1 MEKTEKKRILSKVLI
16 VLAALTLLSCCF
28 MGSTFAKYVTN
39 GSGSASM
46 TIADWD
52 VAIVNEQQGN
62 VTITDLSP
70 DVDGVSHSTGWI
82 KVAVIRNSGDVSA
95 DVTVSVSELTVGSAV
110 FEEGADEDERWI
122 QYVSD
127 TELQKVFTVAFASD
141 ANGTEITNNKFTLAP
156 SRSQDIYMQVTWKT
170 QNDAQDTFFGE
181 YLDSLTWT
189 ISYSAVQSSELPDVS
204 AP

>member
-52 VAIVNEQQGN
+52 VAIVKEQEGN

-70 DVDGVSHSTGWI
+70 DVGGASHSTGWI
-82 KVAVIRNSGDVSA
+82 KVAAIRNSGDVSA
-95 DVTVSVSELTVGSAV
+95 EVTVSVSELTVGSAA
-110 FEEGADEDERWI
+110 FEKGAVEDERYN

-127 TELQKVFTVAFASD
+127 TELQAVFTVAFASD
-141 ANGTEITNNKFTLAP
+141 ANGTEITGNKFTLAP
-156 SRSQDIYMQVTWKT
+156 SGSQDIYMQVTWT
-170 QNDAQDTFFGE
+170 TRSDAQDTFFGE

>member
-52 VAIVNEQQGN
+52 VAIVKEQEGN

-70 DVDGVSHSTGWI
+70 DVDGASHSTGWI
-82 KVAVIRNSGDVSA
+82 KVATIRNSGDVSA

-110 FEEGADEDERWI
+110 FEEGAVEDERYN

-127 TELQKVFTVAFASD
+127 TELQAVFTVAFASD
-141 ANGTEITNNKFTLAP
+141 ANGTIITGNKFTLAP
-156 SRSQDIYMQVTWKT
+156 SGSKDIYMQVTWTT
-170 QNDAQDTFFGE
+170 QSDAQDTFFGE

>member
-52 VAIVNEQQGN
+52 VAIVKEQEGN

-82 KVAVIRNSGDVSA
+82 KVAVISNSGDVSA
-95 DVTVSVSELTVGSAV
+95 DVTVSVSELTVGSAA
-110 FEEGADEDERWI
+110 FEKGAVEDERYN

-141 ANGTEITNNKFTLAP
+141 ANGTEITNNKFTLAH
-156 SRSQDIYMQVTWKT
+156 SGSQDIYMQVTWKT
-170 QNDAQDTFFGE
+170 QSDAQDTFFGE

>member
-52 VAIVNEQQGN
+52 VAIVKEQQGN

-70 DVDGVSHSTGWI
+70 DVDGVSHSTRWI
-82 KVAVIRNSGDVSA
+82 KVAAISNSGDVSA
-95 DVTVSVSELTVGSAV
+95 DVTVSVSKLTVGSAV

-127 TELQKVFTVAFASD
+127 TQLQTVFTVAFASD
-141 ANGTEITNNKFTLAP
+141 ASGTAITNNKFTLAP
-156 SRSQDIYMQVTWKT
+156 SGSQDIYMQVTWKT

-189 ISYSAVQSSELPDVS
+189 ISYSAVQSSELPDVP

>member
-82 KVAVIRNSGDVSA
+82 KVAAIRNSGDVSA
-95 DVTVSVSELTVGSAV
+95 DVTVSVSELTVGSAA
-110 FEEGADEDERWI
+110 FEEGADEDERWN

-127 TELQKVFTVAFASD
+127 TELQTVFTVAFASD
-141 ANGTEITNNKFTLAP
+141 ANGKEIANNKFTLAP
-156 SRSQDIYMQVTWKT
+156 SGSQDIYMQVTWTT
-170 QNDAQDTFFGE
+170 QSDAQDTFFGE
-181 YLDSLTWT
+181 YLNSLTWT
-189 ISYSAVQSSELPDVS
+189 ISYSAVQSSELPDAT

>member
-52 VAIVNEQQGN
+52 VAIVNEQEGN

-82 KVAVIRNSGDVSA
+82 KVAVISNSGDVSA
-95 DVTVSVSELTVGSAV
+95 DVTVSVSELTVGSAL
-110 FEEGADEDERWI
+110 FEEGADEDVRWN

-127 TELQKVFTVAFASD
+127 TELQAVFKVAFASD
-141 ANGTEITNNKFTLAP
+141 ANGTIITDNKFTLAH
-156 SRSQDIYMQVTWKT
+156 SGSQDIYMQVTWKT

>member
-39 GSGSASM
+39 GSGSAKM

-52 VAIVNEQQGN
+52 VAIEKEQQGN

-82 KVAVIRNSGDVSA
+82 KVAAISNSGDVSA

-110 FEEGADEDERWI
+110 FEEGADKDTRWK

-127 TELQKVFTVAFASD
+127 TELQAVFEVAFASD
-141 ANGTEITNNKFTLAP
+141 ATGTEIANNKFTLAP
-156 SRSQDIYMQVTWKT
+156 SGSQDIYMQVTWTT
-170 QNDAQDTFFGE
+170 QSDAQDTFFGE
-181 YLDSLTWT
+181 YLNSLTWT
-189 ISYSAVQSSELPDVS
+189 ISYSAVQSSELPDVP

>member
-52 VAIVNEQQGN
+52 VAIVNEQEGN

-82 KVAVIRNSGDVSA
+82 KVAVISNSGDVSA

-110 FEEGADEDERWI
+110 FEEGADEDVRWN

-127 TELQKVFTVAFASD
+127 TELQAVFKVAFASD
-141 ANGTEITNNKFTLAP
+141 ANGTIITDNKFTLAH
-156 SRSQDIYMQVTWKT
+156 SGSQDIYMQVTWKT

-189 ISYSAVQSSELPDVS
+189 ISYSAVQSAELPDVS

>member
-52 VAIVNEQQGN
+52 VAIVNEQEGN

-82 KVAVIRNSGDVSA
+82 KVAVISNSGDVSA
-95 DVTVSVSELTVGSAV
+95 DVTVSVSELTVGRAV
-110 FEEGADEDERWI
+110 FEEGADEDIRWN

-127 TELQKVFTVAFASD
+127 TELQTVFKVAFASD
-141 ANGTEITNNKFTLAP
+141 ANGTIITDNKFTLAH
-156 SRSQDIYMQVTWKT
+156 SGSQDIYMQVTWKT

-189 ISYSAVQSSELPDVS
+189 ISYSAVQSSELPAAT

>member
-52 VAIVNEQQGN
+52 VAIVKEQEGN

-70 DVDGVSHSTGWI
+70 DVGGASHSTGWI
-82 KVAVIRNSGDVSA
+82 KVATIRNSGDVSA
-95 DVTVSVSELTVGSAV
+95 EVTVSVSELTVGSAA
-110 FEEGADEDERWI
+110 FEKGAVEDERYN

-127 TELQKVFTVAFASD
+127 TELQAVFTVAFASD
-141 ANGTEITNNKFTLAP
+141 ANGTEITGNKFTLAP
-156 SRSQDIYMQVTWKT
+156 SGSKDIYMQVTWTT
-170 QNDAQDTFFGE
+170 QSDAQDTFFGE

>member
-52 VAIVNEQQGN
+52 VAIVNEQEGN

-82 KVAVIRNSGDVSA
+82 KVAVISNSGDVSA

-110 FEEGADEDERWI
+110 FEEGADEDVRWN

-127 TELQKVFTVAFASD
+127 TELQAVFKVAFASD
-141 ANGTEITNNKFTLAP
+141 ANGTIITDNKFTLAH
-156 SRSQDIYMQVTWKT
+156 SGSQDIYMQVTWKT

>member
-46 TIADWD
+46 TIADWN
-52 VAIVNEQQGN
+52 VAIEKEQQGN

-70 DVDGVSHSTGWI
+70 DVDGASHSTGWI
-82 KVAVIRNSGDVSA
+82 KVAAISNSGDVSA
-95 DVTVSVSELTVGSAV
+95 EVTVSVSELTVGSAA
-110 FEEGADEDERWI
+110 FEKGAVEDERYN

-127 TELQKVFTVAFASD
+127 TELQAVFTVAFASD
-141 ANGTEITNNKFTLAP
+141 ANGTIITGNKFTLAP
-156 SRSQDIYMQVTWKT
+156 SGSQDIYMQVTWT
-170 QNDAQDTFFGE
+170 TRSDAQDTFFGE

>member
-52 VAIVNEQQGN
+52 VAIVNEQEGN

-70 DVDGVSHSTGWI
+70 DVDGASHSTGWI
-82 KVAVIRNSGDVSA
+82 KVAAISNSGDVSA
-95 DVTVSVSELTVGSAV
+95 NVTVSVSELTVGSAA

-127 TELQKVFTVAFASD
+127 TQLQTVFKVAFASD
-141 ANGTEITNNKFTLAP
+141 ANGTEITDNKFTLAP
-156 SRSQDIYMQVTWKT
+156 SGSKDIYMQVTWTT
-170 QNDAQDTFFGE
+170 QSDAQDTFFGE

-189 ISYSAVQSSELPDVS
+189 ISYSAVQSSERPDFP

>member
-70 DVDGVSHSTGWI
+70 DVDGVSHSTRWI
-82 KVAVIRNSGDVSA
+82 KVAAIRNSGDVSA
-95 DVTVSVSELTVGSAV
+95 DVTVSVSKLTVGSAV
-110 FEEGADEDERWI
+110 FEEGADEDKRWN

-127 TELQKVFTVAFASD
+127 TELQDVFTVAFASD
-141 ANGTEITNNKFTLAP
+141 ANGTAITNNKFTLAP
-156 SRSQDIYMQVTWKT
+156 SGSQDIYMQVTWT
-170 QNDAQDTFFGE
+170 TRSDAQDTFFGE
-181 YLDSLTWT
+181 YLDSLSWT

>member
-62 VTITDLSP
+62 VIITDLSP
-70 DVDGVSHSTGWI
+70 DVDGVSHSTRWI
-82 KVAVIRNSGDVSA
+82 KVAAISNSGDVSA
-95 DVTVSVSELTVGSAV
+95 DVTVSVSELTVGSAA
-110 FEEGADEDERWI
+110 FEEGADEDERWN

-156 SRSQDIYMQVTWKT
+156 SGSQDIYMQVTWKT
-170 QNDAQDTFFGE
+170 QSDAQDTFFGE

-189 ISYSAVQSSELPDVS
+189 ISYSAVQSSELPDVP

>member
-39 GSGSASM
+39 GSGSAKM

-52 VAIVNEQQGN
+52 VAIEKEQQGN

-70 DVDGVSHSTGWI
+70 DVGGASHSTGWI
-82 KVAVIRNSGDVSA
+82 KVAAIRNSGDVSA
-95 DVTVSVSELTVGSAV
+95 DVTVSVSALTVGSAA
-110 FEEGADEDERWI
+110 FEKGAVEDERYN

-127 TELQKVFTVAFASD
+127 TELQAVFTVAFASD
-141 ANGTEITNNKFTLAP
+141 ANGTIITGNKFTLAP
-156 SRSQDIYMQVTWKT
+156 SGSQDIYMQVTWT
-170 QNDAQDTFFGE
+170 TRSDAQDTFFGE

>member
-70 DVDGVSHSTGWI
+70 DVDGVSHSTRWI
-82 KVAVIRNSGDVSA
+82 KVAAISNSGDVSA
-95 DVTVSVSELTVGSAV
+95 DVTVSVSKLTVGSAV

-127 TELQKVFTVAFASD
+127 TQLQTVFRVAFASD
-141 ANGTEITNNKFTLAP
+141 ADGTEITDNKFTLAP
-156 SRSQDIYMQVTWKT
+156 SGSQDIYMQVTWTT
-170 QNDAQDTFFGE
+170 QSDAQDTFFGE
-181 YLDSLTWT
+181 YLDSLSWT
-189 ISYSAVQSSELPDVS
+189 ISYSAVQSSELP
-204 AP
+204 APPAP

>member
-16 VLAALTLLSCCF
+16 VLVALTLLSCCF

-52 VAIVNEQQGN
+52 VAIVKEQQGN

-82 KVAVIRNSGDVSA
+82 KVAAIRNSGDVSA
-95 DVTVSVSELTVGSAV
+95 EVTVSVSELTVGSAA
-110 FEEGADEDERWI
+110 FEKGAVEDERYN

-127 TELQKVFTVAFASD
+127 TELQDVFTVAFASD
-141 ANGTEITNNKFTLAP
+141 ANGTAITNNKFTLAP
-156 SRSQDIYMQVTWKT
+156 SGSQDIYMQVTWTT
-170 QNDAQDTFFGE
+170 QSDAQDTFFGA

>member
-52 VAIVNEQQGN
+52 VAIKNEQQGN

-70 DVDGVSHSTGWI
+70 DVGGASHSTGWI
-82 KVAVIRNSGDVSA
+82 KVAAIRNSGDVSA
-95 DVTVSVSELTVGSAV
+95 EVTVSVSELTVGSAA
-110 FEEGADEDERWI
+110 FEKGAVEDERYN

-127 TELQKVFTVAFASD
+127 TELQAVFTVAFASD
-141 ANGTEITNNKFTLAP
+141 ANGTIITGNKFTLAP
-156 SRSQDIYMQVTWKT
+156 SGSQDIYMQVTWT
-170 QNDAQDTFFGE
+170 TRSDAQDTFFGE

>member
-52 VAIVNEQQGN
+52 VAIVKEQEGN

-82 KVAVIRNSGDVSA
+82 KVAVISNSGDVSA
-95 DVTVSVSELTVGSAV
+95 DVTVSVSELTVGRAV
-110 FEEGADEDERWI
+110 FEEGADEDVRWN

-127 TELQKVFTVAFASD
+127 TELQTVFTVAFASD
-141 ANGTEITNNKFTLAP
+141 ANGTKITDNKFTLAH
-156 SRSQDIYMQVTWKT
+156 SGSQDIYMQVTWKT

>member
-16 VLAALTLLSCCF
+16 VLVALTLLSCCF

-52 VAIVNEQQGN
+52 VAIEKEQQGN

-70 DVDGVSHSTGWI
+70 DVDGASHSTRWI
-82 KVAVIRNSGDVSA
+82 KVAAISNSGDVSA
-95 DVTVSVSELTVGSAV
+95 DVTVSVSKLTVGSAV
-110 FEEGADEDERWI
+110 FEEGAEEDERWN

-127 TELQKVFTVAFASD
+127 TKLQAVFTVAFASD
-141 ANGTEITNNKFTLAP
+141 ANGTAITNNKFTLAH
-156 SRSQDIYMQVTWKT
+156 SGSQDIYMQVTWKT

>member
-52 VAIVNEQQGN
+52 VAIVNEQEGN

-82 KVAVIRNSGDVSA
+82 KVAVISNSGDVSA
-95 DVTVSVSELTVGSAV
+95 DVTVSVSELTVGRAV
-110 FEEGADEDERWI
+110 FEEGADEDIRWN

-127 TELQKVFTVAFASD
+127 TELQTVFKVAFASD
-141 ANGTEITNNKFTLAP
+141 ANGTIITDNKFTLAH
-156 SRSQDIYMQVTWKT
+156 SGSQDIYMQVTWKT

>member
-70 DVDGVSHSTGWI
+70 DVDGVSHSTRWI

-95 DVTVSVSELTVGSAV
+95 DVTVSVSKLTVGSAV

-127 TELQKVFTVAFASD
+127 TQLQTVFRVAFASD
-141 ANGTEITNNKFTLAP
+141 ADGTEITDNKFTLAH
-156 SRSQDIYMQVTWKT
+156 SGSQDIYMQVTWTT
-170 QNDAQDTFFGE
+170 QSDAQDTFFGE

-189 ISYSAVQSSELPDVS
+189 ISYSAVQSSELPA
-204 AP
+204 APAP

>member
-82 KVAVIRNSGDVSA
+82 KVAAIRNSGDVSA
-95 DVTVSVSELTVGSAV
+95 DVTVSVSELTVGSAA
-110 FEEGADEDERWI
+110 FEEGAEEDERWN

-127 TELQKVFTVAFASD
+127 TELQTVFTVAFASD
-141 ANGTEITNNKFTLAP
+141 ANGKEIANNKFTLAP
-156 SRSQDIYMQVTWKT
+156 SGSQDIYMQVTWTT
-170 QNDAQDTFFGE
+170 QSDAQDTFFGE

-189 ISYSAVQSSELPDVS
+189 ISYSAVQSSELPVVP

>member
-39 GSGSASM
+39 GSGSAKM

-52 VAIVNEQQGN
+52 VAIEKEQQGN

-70 DVDGVSHSTGWI
+70 DVGGASHSTGWI
-82 KVAVIRNSGDVSA
+82 KVAAIRNSGDVSA
-95 DVTVSVSELTVGSAV
+95 DVTVSVSALTVGSAV
-110 FEEGADEDERWI
+110 FEEGADKDTRWN

-127 TELQKVFTVAFASD
+127 TELQAVFEVAFASD
-141 ANGTEITNNKFTLAP
+141 ATGTEIANNKFTLAP
-156 SRSQDIYMQVTWKT
+156 SGSKDIYMQVTWTT
-170 QNDAQDTFFGE
+170 QSDAQDTFFGE

>member
-52 VAIVNEQQGN
+52 VAIVNEQEGN

-70 DVDGVSHSTGWI
+70 DVDGVSHSTRWI
-82 KVAVIRNSGDVSA
+82 KVAVISNSGDVSA

-110 FEEGADEDERWI
+110 FEEGADEDERWN

-156 SRSQDIYMQVTWKT
+156 SGSQDIYMQVTWKT
-170 QNDAQDTFFGE
+170 QSDAQDTFFGE
-181 YLDSLTWT
+181 YLNSLTWT
-189 ISYSAVQSSELPDVS
+189 ISYSAVQSSELPPVP

>member
-52 VAIVNEQQGN
+52 VAIVNEQQGK

-70 DVDGVSHSTGWI
+70 DVDGASHSTRWI
-82 KVAVIRNSGDVSA
+82 KVAAISNSGDVSA
-95 DVTVSVSELTVGSAV
+95 DVTVSVSKLTVGSAV

-127 TELQKVFTVAFASD
+127 TQLQTVFTVAFASD
-141 ANGTEITNNKFTLAP
+141 ANGTEITDNKFTLAP
-156 SRSQDIYMQVTWKT
+156 SGSQDIYMQVTWTT
-170 QNDAQDTFFGE
+170 QSDAQDTFFGE

-189 ISYSAVQSSELPDVS
+189 ISYSAVQSSELPAFP

>member
-52 VAIVNEQQGN
+52 VAIVNEQEGN

-70 DVDGVSHSTGWI
+70 DVDGKSHSTRWI
-82 KVAVIRNSGDVSA
+82 KVAAISNSGDVSA
-95 DVTVSVSELTVGSAV
+95 DVTISVSELTVGSAV
-110 FEEGADEDERWI
+110 FEEGAEEDERWD

-127 TELQKVFTVAFASD
+127 TELQAVFTVAFASD
-141 ANGTEITNNKFTLAP
+141 ANGTAITNNKFTLAH
-156 SRSQDIYMQVTWKT
+156 SGSQDIYMQVTWKT

>member
-39 GSGSASM
+39 GSGSAKM

-52 VAIVNEQQGN
+52 VAIEKEQQGN

-70 DVDGVSHSTGWI
+70 DVGGASHSTGWI
-82 KVAVIRNSGDVSA
+82 KVAAIRNSGDVSA
-95 DVTVSVSELTVGSAV
+95 DVTVSVSALTVGSAA
-110 FEEGADEDERWI
+110 FEEGADEDIRWN

-127 TELQKVFTVAFASD
+127 TELQTVFTVAFASD
-141 ANGTEITNNKFTLAP
+141 ANGKEIANNKFTLAP
-156 SRSQDIYMQVTWKT
+156 SGSQDIYMQVTWTT
-170 QNDAQDTFFGE
+170 QSDAQDTFFGE

>member
-181 YLDSLTWT
+181 YLNSLTWT

>member
-39 GSGSASM
+39 GSGSAKM

-52 VAIVNEQQGN
+52 VAIEKEQQGN

-70 DVDGVSHSTGWI
+70 DVGGASHSTGWI
-82 KVAVIRNSGDVSA
+82 KVAAIRNSGDVSA
-95 DVTVSVSELTVGSAV
+95 DVTVSVSALTVGSAV
-110 FEEGADEDERWI
+110 FEEGADKDTRWK

-127 TELQKVFTVAFASD
+127 TELQAVFEVAFASD
-141 ANGTEITNNKFTLAP
+141 ATGTEIANNKFTLAP
-156 SRSQDIYMQVTWKT
+156 SGSKDIYMQVTWTT
-170 QNDAQDTFFGE
+170 QSDAQDTFFGE
-181 YLDSLTWT
+181 YLNSLTWT
-189 ISYSAVQSSELPDVS
+189 ISYSAVQSSELPDVP

>member
-52 VAIVNEQQGN
+52 VAIVNEQEGN

-82 KVAVIRNSGDVSA
+82 KVAVISNSGDVSA
-95 DVTVSVSELTVGSAV
+95 DVTVSVSELTVGSAL
-110 FEEGADEDERWI
+110 FEEGADEDERWN

-127 TELQKVFTVAFASD
+127 TELQAVFTVAFASD
-141 ANGTEITNNKFTLAP
+141 ANGTAITNNKFTLAH
-156 SRSQDIYMQVTWKT
+156 SGSQDIYMQVTWKT
-170 QNDAQDTFFGE
+170 QSDAQDTFFGE

>member
-52 VAIVNEQQGN
+52 VAIVKEQEGN

-70 DVDGVSHSTGWI
+70 DVGGASHSTGWI
-82 KVAVIRNSGDVSA
+82 KVAAIRNSGDVSA
-95 DVTVSVSELTVGSAV
+95 EVTVSVSELTVGSAV
-110 FEEGADEDERWI
+110 FEEGADEDERYN

-127 TELQKVFTVAFASD
+127 TELQAVFTVAFASD
-141 ANGTEITNNKFTLAP
+141 ANGTIITGNKFTLAP
-156 SRSQDIYMQVTWKT
+156 SGSQDIYMQVTWT
-170 QNDAQDTFFGE
+170 TRSDAQDTFFGE

>member
-52 VAIVNEQQGN
+52 VAIEKEQQGN

-70 DVDGVSHSTGWI
+70 DVDGKSHSTRWI
-82 KVAVIRNSGDVSA
+82 KVAAIRNSGDVSA
-95 DVTVSVSELTVGSAV
+95 DVTVSVSELTVGSAA
-110 FEEGADEDERWI
+110 FEKGAVEDERYN

-141 ANGTEITNNKFTLAP
+141 ANGTAITNNKFTLAP
-156 SRSQDIYMQVTWKT
+156 SGSKDIYMQVTWTT
-170 QNDAQDTFFGE
+170 QSDAQDTFFGE
-181 YLDSLTWT
+181 YLNSLTWT
-189 ISYSAVQSSELPDVS
+189 ISYSAVQSSELPDVP